1 MSTPRPDPDSQRYS
15 RYWEPVLAGPAARML
30 HRIEDGP
37 GDYLDIGTG
46 TGSLTLAAA
55 ERWPA
60 ARIIGLDA
68 SRGMLSVAQHRVA
81 TERAADDTARFEWL
95 AADAAAIPLE
105 DASVD
110 VVTSSFMLQLV
121 DDRAEVLREVR
132 RVLRPGGVFGM
143 VTWIAGEL
151 VLAADDAF
159 LAVVETLG
167 LGVGDDGSQ
176 PSRTTDYKRVEEAR
190 AELLAAGFRAVDA
203 RADQL
208 RYAWTRE
215 AYLDFKQQYDDQELF
230 DSLDSTDRTRLSD
243 AVRTRFAAL
252 PDDAFMISGPL
263 VSAVAR
269 RPIE

>member
-30 HRIEDGP
+30 HRIGDAP
-37 GDYLDIGTG
+37 DDYLDIGAG

-81 TERAADDTARFEWL
+81 TERTADAARFEWL

-132 RVLRPGGVFGM
+132 RVLRPGGVLGT

-203 RADQL
+203 RADLL

-230 DSLDSTDRTRLSD
+230 DSLDSTDRTRLRD